1 MKEAADEMEGHQ
13 EGSEDHGG
21 HVLVGRMCQMAVIK
35 FVRVAVNT
43 LD

>member
-1 MKEAADEMEGHQ
+1 MKEAEDEMEGHQ
-13 EGSEDHGG
+13 EGSADRGG
-21 HVLVGRMCQMAVIK
+21 HVLVGRMCQVAVIK